1 MPLSRWS
8 FPCKGN
14 KSLIRNWR
22 RVKTS
27 INVQSWSWHRLKRL
41 FPFALLTKP
50 KLQSWETRSTVK
62 GTFYPSTTFHGTM
75 LSGWVTKTWLNRRL
89 GWPGSAA
96 CGLGKAWSKKQSRL
110 LSGKLSQRGQMINLV
125 KKKARKGFFPSNV
138 DGAVSLTKKDNRH
151 SLLSSDV
158 RTLPNAPRLGQMK
171 FNDWKWFKR
180 KTNQSKGIKCCVT
193 VLTWNSPALNVMLA
207 LRQNRYPKTE
217 E

>member
-1 MPLSRWS
+1 MIICWNASPQEKMPLSRWS

-27 INVQSWSWHRLKRL
+27 VNVQSWSWHRLKRL
-41 FPFALLTKP
+41 FPFTLLTKP

-125 KKKARKGFFPSNV
+125 KKKAWEGFFPEQCWWSSESHQERQSSFSPLIRCKNTPKCSSPGSNEV
-138 DGAVSLTKKDNRH
+138 QWLK
-151 SLLSSDV
+151 
-158 RTLPNAPRLGQMK
+158 M
-171 FNDWKWFKR
+171 
-180 KTNQSKGIKCCVT
+180 I
-193 VLTWNSPALNVMLA
+193 
-207 LRQNRYPKTE
+207 
-217 E
+217 